1 MKEQTNNEANPMSS
15 KILGKETK
23 TTVSSKPGNDNLF
36 EDKEL
41 EGYPHY
47 PAGEDI
53 MNRGNAMEQIE
64 LNEEKISQ
72 SVSSI
77 PKKESAPKTEAN
89 KSSSTDEDEDEEEDE
104 EDEEE
109 IEDGGEEIRD
119 AEDSETNITR
129 EDLIALDTEALNL
142 PEGDDAPLR
151 KRPIPVDMSGD
162 DLDIPGSELDDE
174 AEMIGSEDEENN
186 AYSIGG
192 DRHDDLEENG
202 TEEEEEIV

>member
-1 MKEQTNNEANPMSS
+1 MKEQSNSEANPMTS
-15 KILGKETK
+15 KVLGKEAK
-23 TTVSSKPGNDNLF
+23 TTLSSAPGNDNLF

-53 MNRGNAMEQIE
+53 MNPGNDMEQIE
-64 LNEEKISQ
+64 LSEEKISQ
-72 SVSSI
+72 PVSSM
-77 PKKESAPKTEAN
+77 PKKESAAKTEAN
-89 KSSSTDEDEDEEEDE
+89 KSSSTDEEEDEEEE
-104 EDEEE
+104 EEEE
-109 IEDGGEEIRD
+109 IEDGDEEISG

-151 KRPIPVDMSGD
+151 KRPVPVDMSGD
-162 DLDIPGSELDDE
+162 ELDIPGSELDDE

-192 DRHDDLEENG
+192 DRHTDLEENG
-202 TEEEEEIV
+202 TEEEEEEII

>member
-1 MKEQTNNEANPMSS
+1 MKEQTNNDANLMTS
-15 KILGKETK
+15 KVLGKEAK
-23 TTVSSKPGNDNLF
+23 TTLSSAPGNDNLF

-53 MNRGNAMEQIE
+53 MNPGNAMEQIE
-64 LNEEKISQ
+64 LSEEKISQ
-72 SVSSI
+72 SVSSM

-89 KSSSTDEDEDEEEDE
+89 KSSSTDEEEDEEE
-104 EDEEE
+104 EEE
-109 IEDGGEEIRD
+109 IEDGGEEIRG

-151 KRPIPVDMSGD
+151 KRPVPVDMSGD
-162 DLDIPGSELDDE
+162 ELDIPGSELDDE

-202 TEEEEEIV
+202 TEEEEEEEIV